1 MNKDKTILLEELIVN
16 NKTQGY
22 VMLKDI
28 LPLMDE
34 ESNEFEE
41 ILEKLAH
48 ENIEVIFDEDSNEYL
63 GDSLLNNESGE
74 FLDTKVEEINNYD
87 NDASLLSNNETK
99 DFDSTEHDDSKS
111 NNQLSKYLKEIGQYE
126 LLTYQ
131 QEIELSSTIQR
142 GLIAEAKLK
151 ELKKGNIK
159 IDFNNEEIEQLEYDI
174 ENGIQARD
182 FLIESNLRL
191 VVYIAKKY
199 LGRGVDMQD
208 LIQDG
213 NLGLIKAAD
222 KFDYTRGFRFSTYAT
237 YWIKQAITR
246 AIADKARTI
255 RIPVYMVDAINKLN
269 VIKRKLVQELRR
281 EPTLEELAKKLK
293 VNVEKVKEIQ
303 KYALDTIS
311 LETVIGDDEESTL
324 GDFISDS
331 ELDNPLE
338 YTIKEKFKEEMNSML
353 KTLSEKE
360 EKVIRL
366 RFGFGEGDKYTLE
379 EIATIYGV
387 TRERI
392 RQIESKALNK
402 LRKTAR
408 SKKVVYAN
416 NNI

>member
-1 MNKDKTILLEELIVN
+1 MNKNKTILLEELIIN
-16 NKTQGY
+16 NKAKGY

-28 LPLMDE
+28 LPLMNE
-34 ESNEFEE
+34 ESNEFEDF
-41 ILEKLAH
+41 LEKLNK

-63 GDSLLNNESGE
+63 GDSLLNNENGH
-74 FLDTKVEEINNYD
+74 FLNAKVEEINNYGHD
-87 NDASLLSNNETK
+87 EGLLSDNNNK
-99 DFDSTEHDDSKS
+99 DFESIDYDDSKS

-151 ELKKGNIK
+151 ELKKCNMK

-174 ENGIQARD
+174 ESGIQARD

-191 VVYIAKKY
+191 VVYVAKKY
-199 LGRGVDMQD
+199 LGRGIDFQD

-255 RIPVYMVDAINKLN
+255 RIPVYMVDEINKLN
-269 VIKRKLVQELRR
+269 AIKRKLVQELRR

-293 VNVEKVKEIQ
+293 IDVEKVKEIQ
-303 KYALDTIS
+303 KYALDTVS
-311 LETVIGDDEESTL
+311 LETAIGDDEESTL
-324 GDFISDS
+324 GDFISDDTI
-331 ELDNPLE
+331 DNPLD
-338 YTIKEKFKEEMNSML
+338 YTIKENKKEEVRKIL
-353 KTLSEKE
+353 KILSSKE

-366 RFGFGEGDKYTLE
+366 RFGFENNEKHTLE
-379 EIATIYGV
+379 EIAKIYGI
-387 TRERI
+387 TRERV
-392 RQIESKALNK
+392 RQIESNALNK
-402 LRKTAR
+402 LRRKMHCM
-408 SKKVVYAN
+408 KKELV
-416 NNI
+416 

>member
-1 MNKDKTILLEELIVN
+1 MNKSKIYLLI
-16 NKTQGY
+16 
-22 VMLKDI
+22 
-28 LPLMDE
+28 
-34 ESNEFEE
+34 
-41 ILEKLAH
+41 
-48 ENIEVIFDEDSNEYL
+48 
-63 GDSLLNNESGE
+63 
-74 FLDTKVEEINNYD
+74 
-87 NDASLLSNNETK
+87 
-99 DFDSTEHDDSKS
+99 
-111 NNQLSKYLKEIGQYE
+111 
-126 LLTYQ
+126 
-131 QEIELSSTIQR
+131 
-142 GLIAEAKLK
+142 KLK
-151 ELKKGNIK
+151 ELKKCNIK
-159 IDFNNEEIEQLEYDI
+159 TDFNNEEIEQLQYDI

-269 VIKRKLVQELRR
+269 AIKRKLVQELRR
-281 EPTLEELAKKLK
+281 EPTLEELAKRLK
-293 VNVEKVKEIQ
+293 INVEKVKEIQ

-338 YTIKEKFKEEMNSML
+338 YTIKEKFKEAMNSML

-360 EKVIRL
+360 ERVIRL
-366 RFGFGEGDKYTLE
+366 RFGFGECDKHTLE

-392 RQIESKALNK
+392 RQIESIALNK